1 MRFSVAV
8 LLLGVSTVVSAL
20 PIAHSTSSLELE
32 GRESVD
38 VSDMFERG
46 FDEPATVV
54 MYPRTGTRSSARV
67 RDLSKAEAAAKASLK
82 AKIVKDK
89 AKAKEP
95 VPYDVALHRSD
106 VGTED
111 EHWSVRFHPQEK
123 SQKDVWH
130 VVHAVSNNEDGK
142 GVLETEHLVH
152 GQKDD
157 KKDGPGYDPA
167 HHNEHHHILG
177 SYKDHESAAAAAHSL
192 LQFKCTKPYPDHNCV
207 DWTKQAIDHLYAEKH
222 INDEK
227 HTHFTT
233 LYNDHE
239 KDVRENTAV
248 HKKSAWGKKPNTA
261 ENEGKAGHPK

>member
-1 MRFSVAV
+1 MRFSFAA

-54 MYPRTGTRSSARV
+54 LYPRTRSSARLQAAAQKAKEV
-67 RDLSKAEAAAKASLK
+67 AEAKAKAEAKAN
-82 AKIVKDK
+82 
-89 AKAKEP
+89 EP
-95 VPYDVALHRSD
+95 VPYHVALHRSK
-106 VGTED
+106 VGTVD

-130 VVHAVSNNEDGK
+130 VVHAVSNNKDGK

-157 KKDGPGYDPA
+157 KKHGAGYDPA

-192 LQFKCTKPYPDHNCV
+192 TQFKCKKQYADHNCV
-207 DWTKQAIDHLYAEKH
+207 DWTKQAIDHLHAEKH
-222 INDEK
+222 IDDDK
-227 HTHFTT
+227 HKHFTE
-233 LYNDHE
+233 LYEAN
-239 KDVRENTAV
+239 KDAVREKTNTPENR
-248 HKKSAWGKKPNTA
+248 KNTWGKTDTAGKP
-261 ENEGKAGHPK
+261 GDHK